1 MNATQSA
8 LALTCEREHTAPRM
22 QKEKKKKMGGDYYA
36 PKYAHV
42 CRFAHAHDTGG
53 FQ

>member
-22 QKEKKKKMGGDYYA
+22 QKEKKKWGWAGGLLRSQVRTCV
-36 PKYAHV
+36 PL
-42 CRFAHAHDTGG
+42 RPRT
-53 FQ
+53 